1 MRLRVKIESNEWYYT
16 YKRPKNSKCIFLGSW
31 SSDIMF
37 FRPTLFKFFSGE
49 KKKGFFFR
57 SFCRESKLIESE
69 IPNVILISD

>member
-1 MRLRVKIESNEWYYT
+1 MRLRVKIESNEWYYINDQ
-16 YKRPKNSKCIFLGSW
+16 KILSV
-31 SSDIMF
+31 F
-37 FRPTLFKFFSGE
+37 FWDPGPPILCFFAPTLFKFFSGK